1 MPDEFRDWVEQI
13 ADRLRAQV
21 AEFTAAAEAEFA
33 LIPAGLDR
41 KSFAA
46 EAKKSR
52 LAAAMFRLYD
62 GRDVS
67 DMAWRSVR
75 PRGDAPFKTDDEG

>member
-1 MPDEFRDWVEQI
+1 MAR
-13 ADRLRAQV
+13 
-21 AEFTAAAEAEFA
+21 AEAEFA

-52 LAAAMFRLYD
+52 MTAAMFRLYD
-62 GRDVS
+62 GRDVT
-67 DMAWRSVR
+67 DMAWKAVK